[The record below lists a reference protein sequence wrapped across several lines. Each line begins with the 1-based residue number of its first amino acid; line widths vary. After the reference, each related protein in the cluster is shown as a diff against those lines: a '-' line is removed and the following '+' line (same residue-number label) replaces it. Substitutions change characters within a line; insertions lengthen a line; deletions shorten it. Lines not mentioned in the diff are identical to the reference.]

1 MRARDRVLGAADQVN
16 LIDKTLIKSLNVT
29 AKKTKFNTKSV
40 TYSESASKIMVRL
53 RLKFSR
59 FCLCQHE
66 ILWKNL

>member
-53 RLKFSR
+53 R
-59 FCLCQHE
+59 
-66 ILWKNL
+66 